1 MLREAKNNVIIEGI
15 LSEVDLSTGSFV
27 KNGAA
32 VENISGTIKIRVHA
46 KDGAILEIPISM
58 YSNKLKKDGGIN
70 PSYTSIENIKTQ
82 FKSIG
87 ATGDEATADAV
98 RISGAKLTMN
108 EYYGQNGQLISYPR
122 IRASFC
128 SRIKKEE
135 MKERAEF
142 DIEFVVG
149 KMGNVVDKDGN
160 DTDVYEIQG
169 IVPQFGGK
177 VDVIPFHTST
187 PAVTNVVS
195 QSWAEGDSV
204 YAVGRLN
211 FTSRV
216 EETKVELGFG
226 EPQIQTHT
234 INVSELLITGGNDT
248 PLDESIAFQAA
259 DISAALADRKNHLE
273 EIKNNGARSA
283 QRQAPAPAAAVSNPG
298 FDLGF

>member
-142 DIEFVVG
+142 DVEFVVG
-149 KMGNVVDKDGN
+149 KMGSVVDKDGN
-160 DTDVYEIQG
+160 DTGVYEIQG

-195 QSWAEGDSV
+195 QSWTEGDSV

-248 PLDESIAFQAA
+248 PLDESVAFQAA

-283 QRQAPAPAAAVSNPG
+283 QRQAPAPMETVSNPG